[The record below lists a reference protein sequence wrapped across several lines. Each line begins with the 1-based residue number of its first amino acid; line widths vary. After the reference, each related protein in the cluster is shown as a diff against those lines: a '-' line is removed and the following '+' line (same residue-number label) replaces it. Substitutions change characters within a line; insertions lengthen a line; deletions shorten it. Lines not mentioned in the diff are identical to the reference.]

1 MCEIVDVRKVDDH
14 VEVETEDT
22 IYCVDE
28 KILLNW
34 LREEDEMNYVYKVV
48 KKDGTEDVMISQF
61 KTCVGDVTGAGEV
74 IEVIGEYTDTQLAQM
89 LLETAKTKKGE
100 KKKKGWGRK

>member
-1 MCEIVDVRKVDDH
+1 MCEIVDVRHVDDY

-48 KKDGTEDVMISQF
+48 KEDGAEEVMISQF

-89 LLETAKTKKGE
+89 LLETAKTKK
-100 KKKKGWGRK
+100 KKRWGRK

>member
-1 MCEIVDVRKVDDH
+1 MLRLRS
-14 VEVETEDT
+14 EDT

-48 KKDGTEDVMISQF
+48 KKDGTEEVMISQF
-61 KTCVGDVTGAGEV
+61 KTCVGDVTKAGEV
-74 IEVIGEYTDTQLAQM
+74 IEVIGEYI
-89 LLETAKTKKGE
+89 
-100 KKKKGWGRK
+100 